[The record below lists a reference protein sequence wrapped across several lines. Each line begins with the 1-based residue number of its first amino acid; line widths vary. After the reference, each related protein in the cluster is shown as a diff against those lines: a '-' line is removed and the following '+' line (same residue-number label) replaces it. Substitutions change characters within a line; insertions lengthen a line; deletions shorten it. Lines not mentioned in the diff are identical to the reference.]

1 MKKHSSYT
9 WLSAGFSILM
19 VSPLLAQV
27 ENVPASMPRLEPVIQ
42 STIVWGLA
50 VLFPLLVL
58 IISFKAPKRNY
69 YNPKK

>member
-1 MKKHSSYT
+1 
-9 WLSAGFSILM
+9 M